1 MSHLFFDI
9 LAKNIDERGESS
21 LNYLPY
27 LNSSLFIKQDKELV
41 DISQLLSSP
50 KMEYFKN
57 TQIKDNNGK
66 RLEGQV
72 ELLEYL
78 FQFLDAFD
86 FSSIP
91 SKGGIR
97 QHKDLINPSILGLV
111 FEQLN
116 NYADGSFYTKSAI
129 TSYMSKESIVYKV
142 LSKFREHG
150 LNADNLDE
158 LAELIVMNRCRD
170 KNFVNKAI
178 NIMES
183 VTIGDP
189 AVGSGHFLVS
199 ALNEM
204 VYIYY
209 KLGLLNNHLFAEL
222 KIENDEVIIIDNEGE
237 IFEYKRPKANT
248 DNHKI
253 QTTIFNVKKSI
264 IENNLFGVD
273 INPNSCEI
281 TTLRLWIELLK
292 NTYYLSFKNDNYH
305 NMQTLPNIDINI
317 KCGNSLISN
326 IDLTTSK
333 ENFLDNLKARI
344 EKADMFE
351 QSVLKKEFDE
361 ISIEMPKMFAN
372 LKEASKAYKNASSK
386 EEAKKHKK
394 VYEDSKDYLIKLFRK
409 TCDEYINFYSSL
421 HDFFEEYGYIN
432 INNIEDMEIKNKL
445 ISYVEQFDFHRFVD
459 FEKKQV
465 REINPKALAKI
476 KTVMAIYE
484 EFEHTEAFEWRF
496 EFPELLDDNGDFK
509 GFDVII
515 GNPPYVLILKENENY
530 YKYKAKY
537 KTASGG
543 KINLYNLFFE
553 QSFFII

>member
-1 MSHLFFDI
+1 MSNLFFNI
-9 LAKNIDERGESS
+9 LAKNRLDRDKSD
-21 LNYLPY
+21 LDYLPY
-27 LNSSLFIKQDKELV
+27 LNSSLFIKQDRELV
-41 DISQLLSSP
+41 DIATLSNLKLS
-50 KMEYFKN
+50 YFKN

-66 RLEGQV
+66 KLEGEV
-72 ELLEYL
+72 DWIKYL
-78 FQFLDAFD
+78 FEFLDAFD
-86 FSSIP
+86 FGVIP
-91 SKGGIR
+91 NRDLVI
-97 QHKDLINPSILGLV
+97 HKELINSSVLGLIY
-111 FEQLN
+111 EELN
-116 NYADGSFYTKSAI
+116 GFKDDAFFTPNAI
-129 TSYMSKESIVYKV
+129 TLYMCKESIVPMV
-142 LSKFREHG
+142 LSKFREQG
-150 LNADNLDE
+150 LNANSIEE
-158 LAELIVMNRCRD
+158 LQQQVVAKCSVDFSFRD
-170 KNFVNKAI
+170 KAI
-178 NIMES
+178 KVLES
-183 VTIGDP
+183 IKIIDP
-189 AVGSGHFLVS
+189 GVGSGHFLVS

-209 KLGLLNNHLFAEL
+209 KLCLLSIPISEL

-237 IFEYKRPKANT
+237 IFKYKRPKANT

-253 QTTIFNVKKSI
+253 QKTIFNVKKSI

-305 NMQTLPNIDINI
+305 DMQTLPNIDINI
-317 KCGNSLISN
+317 KCGNSLISH

-344 EKADMFE
+344 DKADMFE

-432 INNIEDMEIKNKL
+432 INNIEETEIQNKL

-465 REINPKALAKI
+465 REINPKALTKI

-484 EFEHTEAFEWRF
+484 KFERTEAFEWRF